1 MTEMPEK
8 KGKLK
13 ITLEVEVNEE
23 LMDLA
28 KDADVQ
34 DAYEDAGNVEGA
46 RRKERVSASTMN

>member
-13 ITLEVEVNEE
+13 LTVEVEVNDE

-28 KDADVQ
+28 KDAISKMPMKMQ
-34 DAYEDAGNVEGA
+34 EMWKKGNGEK
-46 RRKERVSASTMN
+46 KE

>member
-13 ITLEVEVNEE
+13 ITVEFEVNEE

-28 KDADVQ
+28 KDAMSKMPMRMQ
-34 DAYEDAGNVEGA
+34 EMMEDAGGEK
-46 RRKERVSASTMN
+46 KE

>member
-28 KDADVQ
+28 KDAASKWPMRMQ
-34 DAYEDAGNVEGA
+34 EMWKGHNEK
-46 RRKERVSASTMN
+46 KE